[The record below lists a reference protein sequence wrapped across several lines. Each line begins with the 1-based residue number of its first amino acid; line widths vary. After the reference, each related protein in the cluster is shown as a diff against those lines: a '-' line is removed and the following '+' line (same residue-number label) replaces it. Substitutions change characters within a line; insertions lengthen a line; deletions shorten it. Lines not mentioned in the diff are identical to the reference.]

1 MNWTSIGQ
9 HCWSFGLAF
18 GLFVASIVTL
28 VITVWEWVENP
39 GGIFYDGNSTQ
50 WSMLY
55 DTAISWFV
63 PTLLYAAIA
72 ATIGHL
78 SITLLSQWIG
88 KK

>member
-50 WSMLY
+50 
-55 DTAISWFV
+55 
-63 PTLLYAAIA
+63 
-72 ATIGHL
+72 
-78 SITLLSQWIG
+78 
-88 KK
+88 

>member
-1 MNWTSIGQ
+1 
-9 HCWSFGLAF
+9 
-18 GLFVASIVTL
+18 
-28 VITVWEWVENP
+28 
-39 GGIFYDGNSTQ
+39 
-50 WSMLY
+50 MLY